1 MAPRRRRGNVSP
13 MLLAFGR
20 QLRRYREEAGLTQES
35 LGRRANN
42 GRGVTSQY
50 VGQVE
55 SGRTRCSREFAETMD
70 RELKAGGRLLALWD
84 DLVLD
89 SAFPTWFDWPSI
101 EAEAVALDSYQ
112 CMVVQGLLQTAGYAE
127 ALLGDDEEA
136 VRARL
141 GRQKILTRKEPPPPQ
156 LTVLLY
162 EGVLYHQVGD
172 KEIMREQLERLL
184 DASSSG
190 VTMQVVPDPIPYGG
204 ASGSFAIAVFED
216 LSEVAYVDIPSR
228 GITLS
233 ELSDLHVLRR
243 KFNAI
248 RAAALPVNMSAEC
261 IRRAMEQRW
270 A

>member
-1 MAPRRRRGNVSP
+1 MAPRRRRSTVSP

-55 SGRTRCSREFAETMD
+55 SGRTRCTREFAETMD

-127 ALLGDDEEA
+127 ALLGDEDA
-136 VRARL
+136 VHARL
-141 GRQKILTRKEPPPPQ
+141 NRQKILERKSPPPPR

-162 EGVLYHQVGD
+162 EGVLHHEVGS
-172 KEIMREQLERLL
+172 KEVMREQLERLL
-184 DASSSG
+184 DSMSSG
-190 VTMQVVPDPIPYGG
+190 VTVQIVPDPVPHGG
-204 ASGSFAIAVFED
+204 ASGSFVVATFED
-216 LSEVAYVDIPSR
+216 LNEVAYVETPSR

-233 ELSDLHVLRR
+233 ELGDIHVLKR
-243 KFNAI
+243 KFNEI

-261 IRRAMEQRW
+261 IRRVLEQRW